1 MRKFY
6 TLAGILSVSEEEKES
21 IRQQAL
27 EGDPVACYKLAEI
40 HLHLHECEDYVAS
53 AQELLQKAS
62 EGGVAD
68 ADATMAIMMFRG
80 EIEPFDPVAA
90 AKRLEKAINNRSD
103 RGTAFQLRNL
113 LYGRYGYEPN
123 IDLVRQT
130 LDQILSQ
137 GDDPYWCALMGDLL
151 MAEGKVVESRQWYEK
166 AVAGGETSAY
176 ADLAVARGI
185 NDDYTFRD
193 YEAYNDTLM
202 EGNDAMDPMCMYYF
216 LLDKIESYYD
226 IDPEDT
232 QARDEYRQMIIHAL
246 ELNIEWC
253 HPMSM
258 ELLGDIYREGKI
270 DVPADPVKAWSYY
283 VQGSEF
289 MHASCFGKMYDMLQT
304 DEIQLGQMSN
314 EEAMDLCMINGAR
327 LHDARLL
334 VATVEAYK
342 HGRLTQFAREIEM
355 FHIPAYDAIPDDEP
369 LDDEDEGPDDD
380 GRFDA
385 WV

>member
-90 AKRLEKAINNRSD
+90 VKHLEKAINNRSD

-113 LYGRYGYEPN
+113 LYGRFGYEQN
-123 IDLVRQT
+123 IVLVRQT
-130 LDQILSQ
+130 LDQLLSQ
-137 GDDPYWCALMGDLL
+137 GEDPYWYALMGDVL
-151 MAEGKVVESRQWYEK
+151 MAEGKIVESQQWYEK
-166 AVAGGETSAY
+166 AVAGGETSVY

-193 YEAYNDTLM
+193 YEAYNETLM

-216 LLDKIESYYD
+216 ILDKIESYYD
-226 IDPEDT
+226 IDPDDT
-232 QARDEYRQMIIHAL
+232 QVRDEYREMIIHAL
-246 ELNIEWC
+246 ELNTEWC

-270 DVPADPVKAWSYY
+270 DIPVDLVRAWEYY
-283 VQGSEF
+283 VRGSEF
-289 MHASCFGKMYDMLQT
+289 MNASCFGKMYDMLSAN
-304 DEIQLGQMSN
+304 EIQLGQMSK

-327 LHDARLL
+327 LHNASLL
-334 VATVEAYK
+334 VATVEAYR
-342 HGRLTQFAREIEM
+342 HGRLTRFAREIEM

-369 LDDEDEGPDDD
+369 LDEDEEIDDD

-385 WV
+385 WA

>member
-6 TLAGILSVSEEEKES
+6 TLAGILSLSDEEKEL

-27 EGDPVACYKLAEI
+27 EGDPVAYYKLAEI
-40 HLHLHECEDYVAS
+40 HLHLHECEDYVSS

-62 EGGVAD
+62 EGGVTD
-68 ADATMAIMMFRG
+68 ADATIAIMMFRG

-103 RGTAFQLRNL
+103 RGIAFQLRNL
-113 LYGRYGYEPN
+113 LYGRYGYEQN
-123 IDLVRQT
+123 IDLVKQT
-130 LDQILSQ
+130 LDQLLSK
-137 GDDPYWCALMGDLL
+137 GEDPYWCSLMGDVL
-151 MAEGKVVESRQWYEK
+151 MAEGKVVESQQWYEK
-166 AVAGGETSAY
+166 AVAGGENSVY
-176 ADLAVARGI
+176 GDLALARGL
-185 NDDYTFRD
+185 NDDYRFRD

-216 LLDKIESYYD
+216 ILDKIESYYD

-232 QARDEYRQMIIHAL
+232 LVRDEYREMIIHAL
-246 ELNIEWC
+246 ELNTEWC

-270 DVPADPVKAWSYY
+270 DIPADPVKAWKYY
-283 VQGSEF
+283 VHGSEF
-289 MHASCFGKMYDMLQT
+289 MQASCFGKMYDMLQT
-304 DEIQLGQMSN
+304 NEIQLGQMSN
-314 EEAMDLCMINGAR
+314 EDAMDLCMINGAR
-327 LHDARLL
+327 LHNARLL
-334 VATVEAYK
+334 VATVEAYR

-355 FHIPAYDAIPDDEP
+355 FHIPAYDALPDDEP
-369 LDDEDEGPDDD
+369 LDEDEDIDDD

-385 WV
+385 WA

>member
-90 AKRLEKAINNRSD
+90 VKHLEKAINNRSD

-113 LYGRYGYEPN
+113 LYGRFGYEQN
-123 IDLVRQT
+123 IVLVRQT
-130 LDQILSQ
+130 LDQLLSQ
-137 GDDPYWCALMGDLL
+137 GEDPYWYALMGDVL
-151 MAEGKVVESRQWYEK
+151 MAEGKIVESQQWYEK
-166 AVAGGETSAY
+166 AVAGGETSVY

-193 YEAYNDTLM
+193 YEAYNETLM

-216 LLDKIESYYD
+216 ILDKIESYYD
-226 IDPEDT
+226 IDPEDKD
-232 QARDEYRQMIIHAL
+232 ARDEYRQMIIHAL
-246 ELNIEWC
+246 ELNIEYC
-253 HPMSM
+253 NPMSM

-270 DVPADPVKAWSYY
+270 DVPADHVKAWGYY
-283 VQGSEF
+283 LQGSEF
-289 MHASCFGKMYDMLQT
+289 MQASCFEKMYDMLLT
-304 DEIQLGQMSN
+304 NEIQLDQMSN
-314 EEAMDLCMINGAR
+314 EEAMDLCMIKGAR
-327 LHDARLL
+327 HNARLL
-334 VATVEAYK
+334 VATVEAYR

-369 LDDEDEGPDDD
+369 LDEDEEIDDD

-385 WV
+385 WA

>member
-6 TLAGILSVSEEEKES
+6 NLAGILTLSEEEKEL
-21 IRQQAL
+21 IKQHAL
-27 EGDPVACYKLAEI
+27 EGDSVACYKLAEI
-40 HLHLHECEDYVAS
+40 YLHLHECEDYVAS
-53 AQELLQKAS
+53 AHELLQKAS
-62 EGGVAD
+62 ECGVAD
-68 ADATMAIMMFRG
+68 ADATIAIMMFRG

-103 RGTAFQLRNL
+103 RGIAFHLRNL
-113 LYGRYGYEPN
+113 LYGRYGYEQN

-130 LDQILSQ
+130 LDQLLSQ
-137 GDDPYWCALMGDLL
+137 GEDPYWCALMGDVL
-151 MAEGKVVESRQWYEK
+151 MAEGKVVESQKWYEK
-166 AVAGGETSAY
+166 AVEGGENSVY
-176 ADLAVARGI
+176 GDLALARGLD
-185 NDDYTFRD
+185 DDYSFRD

-270 DVPADPVKAWSYY
+270 DVPADPVKAWKYY
-283 VQGSEF
+283 VHGSEF
-289 MHASCFGKMYDMLQT
+289 MHASCFCKMYDMLLT
-304 DEIQLGQMSN
+304 NEIQLGQMSN
-314 EEAMDLCMINGAR
+314 EDAIDLCMINGAR

-342 HGRLTQFAREIEM
+342 HGRLTRFAREIEM

-369 LDDEDEGPDDD
+369 LDDEDDYPDDD

-385 WV
+385 WA

>member
-21 IRQQAL
+21 IRQQAM

-90 AKRLEKAINNRSD
+90 ARRLEKAINNRSD

-113 LYGRYGYEPN
+113 LYGRYGYEQN
-123 IDLVRQT
+123 IVLVRQT
-130 LDQILSQ
+130 LDQLLSQ
-137 GDDPYWCALMGDLL
+137 GEDPYWCALMGDLL

-185 NDDYTFRD
+185 NDDYSFRD
-193 YEAYNDTLM
+193 YEVYNDTLM

-216 LLDKIESYYD
+216 ILDKIESYYD
-226 IDPEDT
+226 IDPEDKET
-232 QARDEYRQMIIHAL
+232 RDEYRQMIIHAL
-246 ELNIEWC
+246 ELNIESC
-253 HPMSM
+253 NPMSM

-270 DVPADPVKAWSYY
+270 DVPADHVKAWGYY

-289 MHASCFGKMYDMLQT
+289 MQASCFEKIYDMLHT
-304 DEIQLGQMSN
+304 NEIQLSQMSN

-327 LHDARLL
+327 LHNASLL
-334 VATVEAYK
+334 VATVEAYR
-342 HGRLTQFAREIEM
+342 HGRLTRFAREIEM

-369 LDDEDEGPDDD
+369 LDEDEDIDDD

-385 WV
+385 WA

>member
-1 MRKFY
+1 MRRFY

-21 IRQQAL
+21 IWQQAQ

-90 AKRLEKAINNRSD
+90 AKRLEKAINNRSE

-130 LDQILSQ
+130 LDQLLSQ
-137 GDDPYWCALMGDLL
+137 GDDPYWCALMGDVL
-151 MAEGKVVESRQWYEK
+151 MAEGKIVESQQWYEK
-166 AVAGGETSAY
+166 AVAGGETSAN

-216 LLDKIESYYD
+216 ILDKIESYYD

-232 QARDEYRQMIIHAL
+232 EARDEYRQLIIHGL
-246 ELNIEWC
+246 EMNVEYC

-270 DVPADPVKAWSYY
+270 DIPVDLVRAWEYY
-283 VQGSEF
+283 VRGSEF
-289 MHASCFGKMYDMLQT
+289 MNASCFEKMYDMLLT
-304 DEIQLGQMSN
+304 DEIQVGQMSN

-334 VATVEAYK
+334 VETVEAYK
-342 HGRLTQFAREIEM
+342 HGRLTRFAREIEM
-355 FHIPAYDAIPDDEP
+355 FHIPAYEAIPDDEP
-369 LDDEDEGPDDD
+369 LDEDEEIDDD

-385 WV
+385 WA

>member
-6 TLAGILSVSEEEKES
+6 TLAGVLSVSEEEKES

-40 HLHLHECEDYVAS
+40 HLHLHDCEDYVAS

-62 EGGVAD
+62 EGGVVD

-103 RGTAFQLRNL
+103 RGISFQLRNL
-113 LYGRYGYEPN
+113 LYGRYGYEQN
-123 IDLVRQT
+123 IVLVRQT
-130 LDQILSQ
+130 LDQLLSQ
-137 GDDPYWCALMGDLL
+137 GEDPYWYALMGDVL
-151 MAEGKVVESRQWYEK
+151 MAEGKIVESQQWYEK

-202 EGNDAMDPMCMYYF
+202 EGNDAKDPMCMYYF
-216 LLDKIESYYD
+216 ILDKIESYYD
-226 IDPEDT
+226 IDPDDT
-232 QARDEYRQMIIHAL
+232 QARDEYREMIIHAL
-246 ELNIEWC
+246 ELNTEWC

-270 DVPADPVKAWSYY
+270 DIPVDPVKAWEYY
-283 VQGSEF
+283 LHGSEF
-289 MHASCFGKMYDMLQT
+289 MNASCFEKIYDMLHT
-304 DEIQLGQMSN
+304 NEIQLSQMSN

-327 LHDARLL
+327 LHNASLL
-334 VATVEAYK
+334 VATVEAYR
-342 HGRLTQFAREIEM
+342 HGRLTRFAREIEM

-369 LDDEDEGPDDD
+369 LDEDDDIDDD

-385 WV
+385 WA

>member
-1 MRKFY
+1 MRRFY
-6 TLAGILSVSEEEKES
+6 TLAGILSLSDEEKVL
-21 IRQQAL
+21 IRKQAL
-27 EGDPVACYKLAEI
+27 EGDPVSCYKMAEI
-40 HLHLHECEDYVAS
+40 HLHLHDCEDYVS
-53 AQELLQKAS
+53 STHELLQKAS

-68 ADATMAIMMFRG
+68 ADATIAIMMFRG
-80 EIEPFDPVAA
+80 EIEPFNPVAA
-90 AKRLEKAINNRSD
+90 TNLLEKAINNRSD

-113 LYGRYGYEPN
+113 LYGRYGYEQN

-130 LDQILSQ
+130 LNQVLSQ

-151 MAEGKVVESRQWYEK
+151 MAEGKIVESQQWYEK

-193 YEAYNDTLM
+193 YEAYYDTLM

-216 LLDKIESYYD
+216 ILDKIESYYD

-232 QARDEYRQMIIHAL
+232 EARDEYRQLIIHGL
-246 ELNIEWC
+246 EMNVEYC

-270 DVPADPVKAWSYY
+270 DVPVDPVKAWGYY
-283 VQGSEF
+283 VQGSQF
-289 MHASCFGKMYDMLQT
+289 MHPSCFGKMYDMLSAN
-304 DEIQLGQMSN
+304 EIQLGQMSN
-314 EEAMDLCMINGAR
+314 EDAMDLCMINGAR
-327 LHDARLL
+327 LLDSRLL
-334 VATVEAYK
+334 VETVEAYK
-342 HGRLTQFAREIEM
+342 HGRLTRFAREIEM
-355 FHIPAYDAIPDDEP
+355 FHIPAYEAIPDDEP
-369 LDDEDEGPDDD
+369 LDEDEEIDDD

-385 WV
+385 WA

>member
-6 TLAGILSVSEEEKES
+6 TLAGILSLSEEEKEL
-21 IRQQAL
+21 IRQQAQ

-40 HLHLHECEDYVAS
+40 HLHLHECEDYVSS

-68 ADATMAIMMFRG
+68 ADATIAIMMFRG

-90 AKRLEKAINNRSD
+90 AKLLEKAINNRSN
-103 RGTAFQLRNL
+103 RGIAFQLRNL
-113 LYGRYGYEPN
+113 LYGRYGYDPN
-123 IDLVRQT
+123 LDLVRQT
-130 LDQILSQ
+130 LDQLLSQ
-137 GDDPYWCALMGDLL
+137 GDDPYCCALMGDLL
-151 MAEGKVVESRQWYEK
+151 MAEGKIVESRQWYEK

-185 NDDYTFRD
+185 NDGDSFRD
-193 YEAYNDTLM
+193 YEAYKDTLM

-216 LLDKIESYYD
+216 ILENIESYYD

-232 QARDEYRQMIIHAL
+232 QARDEYREMIIHAL
-246 ELNIEWC
+246 ELNTEWC

-270 DVPADPVKAWSYY
+270 DIPVDPVKAWDYY
-283 VQGSEF
+283 LRGSEF
-289 MHASCFGKMYDMLQT
+289 MQASCFEKMYDMLLT
-304 DEIQLGQMSN
+304 NEIQVGQMSN

-327 LHDARLL
+327 LHEARLL
-334 VATVEAYK
+334 VETVEAYK
-342 HGRLTQFAREIEM
+342 HGRLTRFAREIEM
-355 FHIPAYDAIPDDEP
+355 FHIPAYETIPDDEP
-369 LDDEDEGPDDD
+369 LDEDEEIDDD

-385 WV
+385 WA

>member
-6 TLAGILSVSEEEKES
+6 TLAGILSVSEEEMES

-151 MAEGKVVESRQWYEK
+151 MAEGKIVESQQWYEK

-193 YEAYNDTLM
+193 YEAYYDTLM

-216 LLDKIESYYD
+216 ILDKIESYYD
-226 IDPEDT
+226 IDPDDT
-232 QARDEYRQMIIHAL
+232 QARDEYREMIIHAL
-246 ELNIEWC
+246 ELNTEWC

-270 DVPADPVKAWSYY
+270 DFPVDPVKAWGYY

-289 MHASCFGKMYDMLQT
+289 IHPSCFGKMYDMLSAN
-304 DEIQLGQMSN
+304 EIQLGQMSN
-314 EEAMDLCMINGAR
+314 EDAMDLCMINGAR
-327 LHDARLL
+327 LHEARLL
-334 VATVEAYK
+334 VETVEAYK
-342 HGRLTQFAREIEM
+342 HGRLTRFAQEIEM
-355 FHIPAYDAIPDDEP
+355 FHIPAFDAIPDDEP
-369 LDDEDEGPDDD
+369 LDEDEEIDDD

-385 WV
+385 WA

>member
-6 TLAGILSVSEEEKES
+6 TLAGILSLSDEEKEL

-40 HLHLHECEDYVAS
+40 YLYLHECEDYVSS

-62 EGGVAD
+62 EGGVTD
-68 ADATMAIMMFRG
+68 ADATIAIMMFRG

-90 AKRLEKAINNRSD
+90 AKLLEKTINNRSN
-103 RGTAFQLRNL
+103 RGIAFQLRNL
-113 LYGRYGYEPN
+113 LYGRYGYEQN
-123 IDLVRQT
+123 IDIVRQT
-130 LDQILSQ
+130 LDQLLSN
-137 GDDPYWCALMGDLL
+137 GEDPYWCALMGDVL
-151 MAEGKVVESRQWYEK
+151 MAEGKIVESQQWYEK
-166 AVAGGETSAY
+166 AVAGGENSVY

-185 NDDYTFRD
+185 NDDYSFRD

-216 LLDKIESYYD
+216 ILDKIESYYD

-232 QARDEYRQMIIHAL
+232 QVRDEYREMIIHAL
-246 ELNIEWC
+246 ELNAEWC
-253 HPMSM
+253 HPMSI

-270 DVPADPVKAWSYY
+270 DIPVDPVKAWEYY
-283 VQGSEF
+283 LHGSEF
-289 MHASCFGKMYDMLQT
+289 MQASCFEKMYDILLT
-304 DEIQLGQMSN
+304 NEIQLDRMSN

-327 LHDARLL
+327 LHNARLL
-334 VATVEAYK
+334 VATVEAYR
-342 HGRLTQFAREIEM
+342 HVRLTRFAQEIEM
-355 FHIPAYDAIPDDEP
+355 FHIPAYDAIPDDGT
-369 LDDEDEGPDDD
+369 LDEDDDIDDD

-385 WV
+385 WA

>member
-21 IRQQAL
+21 IRQQAM

-40 HLHLHECEDYVAS
+40 HLHLHECEDYVVS
-53 AQELLQKAS
+53 AQKLLQKAS

-103 RGTAFQLRNL
+103 RGIAFQLRNL
-113 LYGRYGYEPN
+113 LYGRYGYEQN
-123 IDLVRQT
+123 IVHVRQT
-130 LDQILSQ
+130 LDQLLSQ
-137 GDDPYWCALMGDLL
+137 GEDPYWCALMGDVL
-151 MAEGKVVESRQWYEK
+151 MAEGKIVASQQWYEK

-176 ADLAVARGI
+176 ADLAVARGL

-216 LLDKIESYYD
+216 ILDKIESYYD
-226 IDPEDT
+226 IDPDDT
-232 QARDEYRQMIIHAL
+232 QARDEYREMIIHAL
-246 ELNIEWC
+246 ELNTEWC

-270 DVPADPVKAWSYY
+270 DIPVDPVKAWEYY
-283 VQGSEF
+283 LHGSEF
-289 MHASCFGKMYDMLQT
+289 MNASCFEKIFDMLHAN
-304 DEIQLGQMSN
+304 EIQLSQMSN

-327 LHDARLL
+327 LHNASLL
-334 VATVEAYK
+334 VATVEAYR
-342 HGRLTQFAREIEM
+342 HGRLTRFAREIEM

-369 LDDEDEGPDDD
+369 LDEDDDIDDD

-385 WV
+385 WA

>member
-6 TLAGILSVSEEEKES
+6 TLAGILTLSEEEKEL

-40 HLHLHECEDYVAS
+40 HLHLHECEDYAAS
-53 AQELLQKAS
+53 AHELLQKAS

-68 ADATMAIMMFRG
+68 ADATIAIMMFRG
-80 EIEPFDPVAA
+80 EIEPFDPIAA
-90 AKRLEKAINNRSD
+90 AKRMEKAINNRSD
-103 RGTAFQLRNL
+103 RGIAFHLRNL
-113 LYGRYGYEPN
+113 LYGRYGHEQN
-123 IDLVRQT
+123 IDLVKQT
-130 LDQILSQ
+130 LDQLLSQ
-137 GDDPYWCALMGDLL
+137 GEDPYWCALMGNVL
-151 MAEGKVVESRQWYEK
+151 MAEGKIVESQQWYEK
-166 AVAGGETSAY
+166 AVAGGENSVY

-185 NDDYTFRD
+185 NDDYSFRD
-193 YEAYNDTLM
+193 YETYNDTLM

-232 QARDEYRQMIIHAL
+232 QARDEYRQLIIQGL
-246 ELNIEWC
+246 EENIECC

-270 DVPADPVKAWSYY
+270 DIPVDPVKAWGYY
-283 VQGSEF
+283 VHGSEF
-289 MHASCFGKMYDMLQT
+289 MQASCFGKMYDMLLT
-304 DEIQLGQMSN
+304 NEIQLEQMSK

-327 LHDARLL
+327 LHEARLL

-342 HGRLTQFAREIEM
+342 HGRLMRFAREIEM

-369 LDDEDEGPDDD
+369 LDDEDDYPDDD
-380 GRFDA
+380 GRFDP
-385 WV
+385 WI

>member
-166 AVAGGETSAY
+166 AVAGGENSVY
-176 ADLAVARGI
+176 GDLALARGI

-193 YEAYNDTLM
+193 YEAYYDTLM
-202 EGNDAMDPMCMYYF
+202 EGNDVMDPMCMYYF
-216 LLDKIESYYD
+216 ILDKIESYYD
-226 IDPEDT
+226 IDPDDT
-232 QARDEYRQMIIHAL
+232 LARDEYREMIIHAL
-246 ELNIEWC
+246 ELNTERC

-270 DVPADPVKAWSYY
+270 DVPVDPVKAWGYY

-289 MHASCFGKMYDMLQT
+289 MHPSCFGKMYDMLSAN
-304 DEIQLGQMSN
+304 EIHLGQMSN
-314 EEAMDLCMINGAR
+314 EDAMDLCMINGAR
-327 LHDARLL
+327 LHEARLL
-334 VATVEAYK
+334 VETVEAYK
-342 HGRLTQFAREIEM
+342 HGRLTRFAREIEM
-355 FHIPAYDAIPDDEP
+355 FHIPAYEAIPDDEP
-369 LDDEDEGPDDD
+369 LDEDEEIDDD

-385 WV
+385 WA

>member
-21 IRQQAL
+21 IRQQAQ

-40 HLHLHECEDYVAS
+40 HRHLHECEDYVAS

-68 ADATMAIMMFRG
+68 ADATIAIMMFRG
-80 EIEPFDPVAA
+80 EIEPFDPVDA
-90 AKRLEKAINNRSD
+90 AKRLEKAINNRSE

-113 LYGRYGYEPN
+113 LYGMYGYEQN

-130 LDQILSQ
+130 LDQLLSQ

-151 MAEGKVVESRQWYEK
+151 MAEGKIVESQQWYEK
-166 AVAGGETSAY
+166 AVAGGENSAY

-185 NDDYTFRD
+185 NDDLTFRD

-216 LLDKIESYYD
+216 ILDKIESYYD
-226 IDPEDT
+226 IDPENT
-232 QARDEYRQMIIHAL
+232 EARDEYRQLIIHGL
-246 ELNIEWC
+246 EMNVEYC

-270 DVPADPVKAWSYY
+270 DIPVDLVRAWEYY
-283 VQGSEF
+283 VRGSEF
-289 MHASCFGKMYDMLQT
+289 MNASCFEKMYDMLLT
-304 DEIQLGQMSN
+304 DEIQVGQMSN

-334 VATVEAYK
+334 IETVEAYK
-342 HGRLTQFAREIEM
+342 HGRLTRFAREIEM
-355 FHIPAYDAIPDDEP
+355 FHIPAYEAIPDDEP
-369 LDDEDEGPDDD
+369 LDEDEEIDDD

-385 WV
+385 WA